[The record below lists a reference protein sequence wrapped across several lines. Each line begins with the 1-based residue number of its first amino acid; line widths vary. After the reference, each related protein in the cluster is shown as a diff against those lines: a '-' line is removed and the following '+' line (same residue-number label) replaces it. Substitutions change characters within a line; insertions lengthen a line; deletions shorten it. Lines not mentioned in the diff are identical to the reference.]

1 MSSFTLK
8 VRENLSAKDNWRRM
22 KSLARDGK
30 NTVQAGVLEPR
41 AGEVHLG
48 DPNALEMAGDRPTVV
63 DVAVFN
69 EYGTSTAPAR
79 SFIHDPFDNN
89 RVKYEQMLSGG
100 ITHYVGGGSDKYDV
114 LKQIGVEMVKDFKQ
128 AMRNSIPPPDAEITI
143 RRKRSTV
150 TLIASEQLI
159 KSLTWRAVGTDQGT
173 TSELEEGGGGS
184 PEPLAEGVGGAE
196 EGLGELGELAELA
209 AI

>member
-1 MSSFTLK
+1 MKKLAK
-8 VRENLSAKDNWRRM
+8 SAKNV
-22 KSLARDGK
+22 
-30 NTVQAGVLEPR
+30 VQAGVLEPR

-48 DPNALEMAGDRPTVV
+48 DPNTTRDAGDRPTIV

-89 RVKYEQMLSGG
+89 KVKYERMLSGG
-100 ITHYVGGGSDKYDV
+100 ITHYVGAGGDKYET
-114 LKQIGVEMVKDFKQ
+114 LKQIGAEMVKDFKQ

-143 RRKRSTV
+143 QRKHSTI

-159 KSLTWRAVGTDQGT
+159 NSLTWRAVGTDQGT

-196 EGLGELGELAELA
+196 EGLGELGEIAELA